1 MQELKS
7 THNLSLDEIIKQ
19 KDILI
24 EKLTKEKAKE
34 VTAKTQAMGKV
45 KEMEAAQRVQQ

>member
-1 MQELKS
+1 MQEFKS

-19 KDILI
+19 KDLTI

-34 VTAKTQAMGKV
+34 VAAKTLAMGKV
-45 KEMEAAQRVQQ
+45 KELDAAMM